1 MADAIWESMQ
11 KDTQTILRAASLTG
25 ISSENIT
32 VAMLPKAD
40 QTVDV
45 LPKIAIAPHGKMTSE
60 AMNMSGGKMRRREVE
75 VCLIDGIEDM
85 ATGQNQYHG
94 WQDAAANAIEMNGS
108 DFRTEL
114 PNVPSLFNIE
124 IVEAPTFDRSKLSQL
139 YSYQS
144 ILVRFT
150 TQE

>member
-1 MADAIWESMQ
+1 MADAIWEAMQ

-25 ISSENIT
+25 ISPENIT

-60 AMNMSGGKMRRREVE
+60 AMNMNGGKMRRREVE
-75 VCLIDGIEDM
+75 ICLIDGIEDM

-94 WQDAAANAIEMNGS
+94 WQDAAANAIEMDGS